1 MDGVSVTQT
10 NINESIDYLKR
21 EFMQPLKRTGE
32 DLIEENKILNI
43 FLKNENIDAAIA
55 EQQKKLNE
63 MEEDL
68 NSICEKAGVRM
79 EESAATVGKNVAEIT
94 DSMEA

>member
-21 EFMQPLKRTGE
+21 EFMKPLKITGE
-32 DLIEENKILNI
+32 ELIDEYRNLNMV
-43 FLKNENIDAAIA
+43 LKNPGIDAAIA
-55 EQQKKLNE
+55 DQQKKLNE
-63 MEEDL
+63 MENDL

-94 DSMEA
+94 DNMQA